1 MAVKYHK
8 TTSRRP
14 WMARTIPEI
23 IRKEG
28 RSLTM
33 AQIAAALNLIS
44 NPSDSAPRVRGWKKQ
59 PWEYHIGVQSYPEIA
74 TVLNRLIAKFVV
86 ERDNYRRRHDP
97 KDGRKRYALAN
108 PLVALAGCAAEEPQ
122 TPSEPEPLP
131 PEASA
136 E

>member
-1 MAVKYHK
+1 MSTNYHK

-14 WMARTIPEI
+14 WMMRTIPEV

-33 AQIAAALNLIS
+33 AQIAGQLNLLS
-44 NPSDSAPRVRGWKKQ
+44 NPSDSMPRVRGWKKQ

-74 TVLNRLIAKFVV
+74 TVLKRLIAKFVI
-86 ERDNYRRRHDP
+86 ERDNVRRKTDP
-97 KDGRKRYALAN
+97 KEGRKRYALAN

-122 TPSEPEPLP
+122 TSSEPGPLP
-131 PEASA
+131 PVASA